1 MMCFRPLLSFA
12 IWFSPFLLW
21 GKANQ
26 KEPLFQPH
34 DLWYEVYLG
43 DMKAGYAQD
52 KIYRDGDVVKSRNEM
67 VMQIKRVGQVVEIK
81 AVQTVVEK
89 LSGELVSFSTETK
102 MAGIPMIKKG
112 KVEGNELVVYERQFV
127 KGKESRYPFDP
138 EGRMSWGLQKE
149 VLGRGFKQ
157 AGAHFETMVYS
168 PDLSMRSPV
177 PARFEM
183 YGEKSLLHG
192 GVRVDAYEV
201 VMTIKSGLAEVR
213 TKSWLDK
220 EGKALRTEMNM
231 GGIQLRLVQVPEKKA
246 KKMEADVEEFLLET
260 MISLGEAIPRGAR
273 ATTFHMQSIQGPW
286 DGELHQGPLQQVKK
300 INEKVVEVL
309 VQSEELVKG
318 EVLPREKR
326 REYLAPNLY
335 LDSDDLLIQNLAK
348 EAIGQE
354 NEPIK
359 IAGLL
364 SSFVH
369 RYINSKN
376 FAVGFASAS
385 EVARKRAGDC
395 TEHSVLLAA
404 LGRACQIPS
413 RVVTGLVY
421 APRFEGKR
429 HVLVYHMWTQ
439 FYLQGKWVNYDSA
452 LGYKKCPADRITFS
466 VSSLAGE
473 DLTESMI
480 PVMNLIQNITVSLK

>member
-1 MMCFRPLLSFA
+1 
-12 IWFSPFLLW
+12 
-21 GKANQ
+21 
-26 KEPLFQPH
+26 
-34 DLWYEVYLG
+34 
-43 DMKAGYAQD
+43 
-52 KIYRDGDVVKSRNEM
+52 
-67 VMQIKRVGQVVEIK
+67 
-81 AVQTVVEK
+81 
-89 LSGELVSFSTETK
+89 
-102 MAGIPMIKKG
+102 
-112 KVEGNELVVYERQFV
+112 
-127 KGKESRYPFDP
+127 
-138 EGRMSWGLQKE
+138 
-149 VLGRGFKQ
+149 
-157 AGAHFETMVYS
+157 
-168 PDLSMRSPV
+168 
-177 PARFEM
+177 
-183 YGEKSLLHG
+183 
-192 GVRVDAYEV
+192 
-201 VMTIKSGLAEVR
+201 
-213 TKSWLDK
+213 
-220 EGKALRTEMNM
+220 
-231 GGIQLRLVQVPEKKA
+231 
-246 KKMEADVEEFLLET
+246 VEEFLLET

-480 PVMNLIQNITVSLK
+480 PVMNLIKNITVSLK